1 MAWDVIV
8 SFWNRYAVVCCLV
21 VEGVAVSVVVAVAV
35 VVVVVIVGIWEVVG
49 IVV

>member
-21 VEGVAVSVVVAVAV
+21 VEEVAVAVVVAV